1 MKIKISDL
9 TKTYSIGPSLITAV
23 CKVNLEINGAEFIA
37 IVGPSG
43 SGKSTLLNL
52 IGLNDYPTSGA
63 ILIDDA
69 DASFLSR
76 RERRKI
82 RLFRMGF
89 VFQTFNLLPTLT
101 ALENVE
107 VPMALAGKPQKR
119 QREDAVRLLEA
130 VGLSKRLF
138 HRPKELSMGEMQR
151 VAIARAL
158 ANRPELII
166 ADEPTGE
173 LDSKTGREL
182 IELLFDMNRREK
194 AAIIV
199 ATHDEK
205 IVSVADTIYTIQ
217 DGKLELG
224 ANTKNLKAT
233 RNPRT

>member
-1 MKIKISDL
+1 MEIKTVDL
-9 TKTYSIGPSLITAV
+9 TKIYSVGSSTITAV
-23 CKVNLEINGAEFIA
+23 DKVSFEVNEARFIA

-52 IGLNDYPTSGA
+52 VGLNDYPTLGK
-63 ILIDDA
+63 IFIDNA
-69 DASFLSR
+69 DASLLSSSK
-76 RERRKI
+76 RRKI

-107 VPMALAGKPQKR
+107 LPMSLADKPPKK
-119 QREDAVRLLEA
+119 QREKALGLLET
-130 VGLSKRLF
+130 VGLGKRLF

-158 ANRPELII
+158 ANSPEIII

-173 LDSKTGREL
+173 LDSKTSKE
-182 IELLFDMNRREK
+182 IIALLFDINRKEK
-194 AAIIV
+194 ATVVV

-205 IVSVADTIYTIQ
+205 VVDVADTIYSIQ
-217 DGKLELG
+217 DGNLRLESQ
-224 ANTKNLKAT
+224 
-233 RNPRT
+233 R

>member
-1 MKIKISDL
+1 MEIKTVDL
-9 TKTYSIGPSLITAV
+9 TKTYRLGPSEITAV
-23 CKVNLEINGAEFIA
+23 NKVNLEVNEARFIA

-52 IGLNDYPTSGA
+52 VGLNDYPTSGK
-63 ILIDDA
+63 IFTDDA
-69 DASFLSR
+69 DASLLSNSK
-76 RERRKI
+76 RRKI

-107 VPMALAGKPQKR
+107 LPMSLADKPQKE
-119 QREDAVRLLEA
+119 QREKALKLLET
-130 VGLSKRLF
+130 VGLGKRLF

-158 ANRPELII
+158 ANEPEIII

-173 LDSKTGREL
+173 LDSKTAKE
-182 IELLFDMNRREK
+182 IIALLFDINRKEK
-194 AAIIV
+194 TAVIV

-205 IVSVADTIYTIQ
+205 IVDVADAIYTIQ
-217 DGKLELG
+217 DGRLRLEG
-224 ANTKNLKAT
+224 
-233 RNPRT
+233 

>member
-1 MKIKISDL
+1 MEIKTVDL
-9 TKTYSIGPSLITAV
+9 TKTYRLGPSEITAV
-23 CKVNLEINGAEFIA
+23 NKVNFEVNEARFIA

-52 IGLNDYPTSGA
+52 VGLNDYPTSGK
-63 ILIDDA
+63 IFTDDA
-69 DASFLSR
+69 DASLLSSSK
-76 RERRKI
+76 RRKI

-107 VPMALAGKPQKR
+107 LPMSLADKPKKE
-119 QREDAVRLLEA
+119 QREKALRLLET
-130 VGLSKRLF
+130 VGLGKRLF

-158 ANRPELII
+158 ANNPEMII

-173 LDSKTGREL
+173 LDSRTAEE
-182 IELLFDMNRREK
+182 IISLLFEINRKEK
-194 AAIIV
+194 TAVIV

-205 IVSVADTIYTIQ
+205 IVRLANTIYTIQ
-217 DGKLELG
+217 DGELR
-224 ANTKNLKAT
+224 LKG
-233 RNPRT
+233 

>member
-1 MKIKISDL
+1 MEIKTIDL
-9 TKTYSIGPSLITAV
+9 TKTYRLGPSEITAV
-23 CKVNLEINGAEFIA
+23 NKVNLEVNEAKLIA

-52 IGLNDYPTSGA
+52 VGLNDYPTSGK
-63 ILIDDA
+63 IFTDDA
-69 DASFLSR
+69 DASLLSISK
-76 RERRKI
+76 RRKI

-107 VPMALAGKPQKR
+107 LPMSLADKPQKE
-119 QREDAVRLLEA
+119 QREKALRLLET
-130 VGLSKRLF
+130 VGLGKRLF

-158 ANRPELII
+158 ANEPEIII

-173 LDSKTGREL
+173 LDSKTAKE
-182 IELLFDMNRREK
+182 IIALLFDINRKEK
-194 AAIIV
+194 TAVIV

-205 IVSVADTIYTIQ
+205 IVDVADTIYTIQ
-217 DGKLELG
+217 DGRLRLEG
-224 ANTKNLKAT
+224 
-233 RNPRT
+233 

>member
-1 MKIKISDL
+1 MEIKTVDL
-9 TKTYSIGPSLITAV
+9 TKTYRLGPSEITAV
-23 CKVNLEINGAEFIA
+23 NKVNLEVNEARFIA

-52 IGLNDYPTSGA
+52 VGLNDYPTSGK
-63 ILIDDA
+63 IFIDDA
-69 DASFLSR
+69 DASLLSSSK
-76 RERRKI
+76 RRKI

-107 VPMALAGKPQKR
+107 LPMSLADKPQKK
-119 QREDAVRLLEA
+119 QREKALRLLET
-130 VGLSKRLF
+130 VGLGKRLF

-158 ANRPELII
+158 ANEPEIII

-173 LDSKTGREL
+173 LDSKTAKE
-182 IELLFDMNRREK
+182 IIALLFDINRKEK
-194 AAIIV
+194 TAVIV

-205 IVSVADTIYTIQ
+205 IVDVADTIYTIQ
-217 DGKLELG
+217 DGRLRLES
-224 ANTKNLKAT
+224 
-233 RNPRT
+233 

>member
-1 MKIKISDL
+1 MEIKTVDL
-9 TKTYSIGPSLITAV
+9 TKTYRLGPSEITAV
-23 CKVNLEINGAEFIA
+23 NKVNLEVNEARFIA

-52 IGLNDYPTSGA
+52 VGLNDYPTSGK
-63 ILIDDA
+63 IFTDDA
-69 DASFLSR
+69 DASLLSNSK
-76 RERRKI
+76 RRKI

-107 VPMALAGKPQKR
+107 LPMSLADKPQKE
-119 QREDAVRLLEA
+119 QREKALRLLET
-130 VGLSKRLF
+130 VGLGKRLF

-158 ANRPELII
+158 ANNPEIII

-173 LDSKTGREL
+173 LDSKTAQE
-182 IELLFDMNRREK
+182 IIALLFDINRKEK
-194 AAIIV
+194 TAVIV

-205 IVSVADTIYTIQ
+205 IVDVADAIYTIQ
-217 DGKLELG
+217 DGKLRLEG
-224 ANTKNLKAT
+224 
-233 RNPRT
+233 